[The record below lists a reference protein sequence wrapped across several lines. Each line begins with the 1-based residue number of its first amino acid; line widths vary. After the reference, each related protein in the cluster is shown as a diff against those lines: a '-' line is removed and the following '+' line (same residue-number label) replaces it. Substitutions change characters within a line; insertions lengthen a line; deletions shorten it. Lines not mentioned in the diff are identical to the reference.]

1 LVAGRN
7 GVDSR
12 AGIQRDFKNFAPR
25 FGFAYSLATHTVVR
39 GGFGIFYNPN
49 GNGGAALRL
58 QRHAPYGPIYSV
70 SPGDIMVATRVSD
83 GFPAPPTVNFD
94 NLANPRGAEIGIIP
108 NFRSAYAEQFNLSVQ
123 HEVAPLQLI
132 MKAAYV
138 GNLGRRLSTTYNLN
152 QPIPG
157 PTSVASRRPYFN
169 LRPLLSDVTYAVS
182 DGLSNYHSFQLTV
195 EKRMSA
201 GLQFLAGYTW
211 AHAIDNV
218 ATDFG
223 GGTGT
228 PQDPRYRNVDR
239 GNAAFDLR
247 HRFTISST
255 YRLPFGKGAK
265 FLSNGGFTNIL
276 FGGWQLNAIATVQ
289 TGLPFTPGLATSTTN
304 GTGSRPDGLR
314 DATLPA
320 DQRSLKRWFD
330 PTAFGTPA
338 PYTYGNLGRDTLF
351 GPGRVNFDSSLFKDF
366 QIHEGWKIQF
376 RAESFNMFNHPQFG
390 QPNASIGNSAAG
402 VISGTVGNPRQ
413 MQLALRLAF

>member
-1 LVAGRN
+1 
-7 GVDSR
+7 
-12 AGIQRDFKNFAPR
+12 
-25 FGFAYSLATHTVVR
+25 
-39 GGFGIFYNPN
+39 
-49 GNGGAALRL
+49 
-58 QRHAPYGPIYSV
+58 
-70 SPGDIMVATRVSD
+70 
-83 GFPAPPTVNFD
+83 
-94 NLANPRGAEIGIIP
+94 
-108 NFRSAYAEQFNLSVQ
+108 
-123 HEVAPLQLI
+123 
-132 MKAAYV
+132 
-138 GNLGRRLSTTYNLN
+138 
-152 QPIPG
+152 
-157 PTSVASRRPYFN
+157 
-169 LRPLLSDVTYAVS
+169 
-182 DGLSNYHSFQLTV
+182 
-195 EKRMSA
+195 
-201 GLQFLAGYTW
+201 
-211 AHAIDNV
+211 
-218 ATDFG
+218 
-223 GGTGT
+223 
-228 PQDPRYRNVDR
+228 VDR

-255 YRLPFGKGAK
+255 YRLPFGKGAR
-265 FLSNGGFTNIL
+265 FFSNGRFTNVV

-366 QIHEGWKIQF
+366 QIHEGWKMQF